1 MGVPTSEVGYTSAIP
16 RMEDHEVPK
25 GHVVAFGEGEVLIQ
39 KLYIIITLNW
49 YVFLWISEQTENSA
63 LHSIKRLVFITEV
76 ESVQSAVRTGSLY
89 KTDTFCV

>member
-49 YVFLWISEQTENSA
+49 YVSYGSRNKQKI
-63 LHSIKRLVFITEV
+63 LHYTVLKDWFV
-76 ESVQSAVRTGSLY
+76 
-89 KTDTFCV
+89 